1 MKRHMYVL
9 ASLLIITTMILSACG
24 APATTAAPA
33 PATAAPATA
42 APAPATAAPA
52 TAAPATAAPVKVTE
66 VTFWHAYGTGSA
78 EEQALTA
85 VLQKAATDLPQYKI
99 NVLQVPFN
107 DIFNKY
113 STDVAAGGGPDM
125 FVAPN
130 DNLGSESRS
139 SLIADITDLV
149 SGKLGDYAPLSVEGM
164 TVGGKIFGVPESLKA
179 VEFWYDKSKLPAP
192 PATTDDLLKLEQ
204 GGTAIGISFSCYH
217 YWGFYSAFG
226 GQVFDDKFA
235 FTTDQGTGMV
245 DAMTYLNDLYQL
257 AKKNNWPKTDSD
269 GLAPF
274 QEGKI
279 VGITNGNWA
288 MGDYQKALGANLAV
302 APLPAGPKGPSKPL
316 LGVDGYY
323 INPNSQNKQGAIDVA
338 LYLTGKA
345 AEQIMMDQAGHVP
358 AINGVNITNPLIQ
371 SLVDAF
377 KTSIVRPQDAQLDK
391 YWANFC
397 GSDQIFEKG
406 VTPAA
411 WVKTASDAAKK

>member
-179 VEFWYDKSKLPAP
+179 VEFWYDKSKLPTP

-323 INPNSQNKQGAIDVA
+323 INPNSQNKQAAIDVA
-338 LYLTGKA
+338 LYLTGKV